1 MPKTAPF
8 ETHVHR
14 YEAWFE
20 KYPYVYAAE
29 LKAVRALVPKGGC
42 GIEVG
47 VGTGRFATPL
57 ATHLGVEP
65 SVQMGKI
72 ALQHG
77 IHVAGGVAEALP
89 LDSERFDFVLMVTT
103 VCFLDDIDQAFRE
116 CYRVL
121 KKKGFLIVGFVD
133 RTSPLGQI
141 YLTHQHENVF
151 YKDASFYSVDEI
163 IEAMKQTG
171 FREFNF
177 QQTVFGN
184 LSEVT
189 PAEPVKAGYGE
200 GSFVVVSGR
209 KVS

>member
-8 ETHVHR
+8 ETYVHR
-14 YEAWFE
+14 YEAWFR
-20 KYPYVYAAE
+20 KYPFVYTAE
-29 LKAVRALVPKGGC
+29 LKAVRALVPKGGY

-47 VGTGRFATPL
+47 VGTGRFAARL
-57 ATHLGVEP
+57 GIHLGVEP

-72 ALQHG
+72 ALQLG

-103 VCFLDDIDQAFRE
+103 VCFLDDIVQAFSE

-141 YLTHQHENVF
+141 YLTHQNENVF

-171 FREFNF
+171 FRDFDF
-177 QQTVFGN
+177 RQTIFGN

-189 PAEPVKAGYGE
+189 SDEPVKAGYGE
-200 GSFVVVSGR
+200 GSFVVVRAR
-209 KVS
+209 K